1 MVVKNLKLLTLLIF
15 ICSCSSLQQRNA
27 SNEVVKLYS
36 NGEYQELVKKIN
48 EKKLYQ
54 REQDRFLKQAELG
67 TLFFRLGEYE
77 QALASFRLASQISE
91 ELYTIRVSKKLK
103 SFLMNDSDDIY
114 YPNPYELSMIR
125 FYEIMASIMLE
136 QKSNQTKHRRMLEPA
151 SRSWQAYLDNLKER
165 KLGEADFKGVVLAD
179 VMSYIVHL
187 YLGSSA
193 DKSIAK
199 SFRNIARKNLKQ
211 KMGLYESFNS
221 KYEAY
226 REDFSK
232 LHLKS
237 EKELFKKYISKT
249 EVYKGV
255 ESFLKKNYSQVIVLL
270 NGNITPKKPKKYSFP
285 IDFIGYAA
293 SHNLS
298 GGDFAS
304 FSARVLALSSGTK
317 PTIAFELPTIDSS
330 SKRVNSPFKILKEG
344 QEIFK
349 GKATTV
355 SHNSEVMKKLL
366 DEEATKARIR
376 LGTKLV
382 AKHLAILASAYGT
395 YRVLKKKQGE
405 FLAYVAAT
413 AAYAVSNK
421 ALEALELA
429 DIRSWNGLHDFIEV
443 VPLKLKKGSYIF
455 EYGGKKLS
463 FNVTGK
469 KKQIIP
475 LIL

>member
-15 ICSCSSLQQRNA
+15 LCSCSSLQQRNA

-36 NGEYQELVKKIN
+36 NGEYQELVNKIK

-114 YPNPYELSMIR
+114 YPNQYELSMIR

-199 SFRNIARKNLKQ
+199 SFR
-211 KMGLYESFNS
+211 
-221 KYEAY
+221 
-226 REDFSK
+226 
-232 LHLKS
+232 
-237 EKELFKKYISKT
+237 
-249 EVYKGV
+249 
-255 ESFLKKNYSQVIVLL
+255 
-270 NGNITPKKPKKYSFP
+270 
-285 IDFIGYAA
+285 
-293 SHNLS
+293 
-298 GGDFAS
+298 
-304 FSARVLALSSGTK
+304 
-317 PTIAFELPTIDSS
+317 
-330 SKRVNSPFKILKEG
+330 
-344 QEIFK
+344 
-349 GKATTV
+349 
-355 SHNSEVMKKLL
+355 
-366 DEEATKARIR
+366 
-376 LGTKLV
+376 
-382 AKHLAILASAYGT
+382 
-395 YRVLKKKQGE
+395 
-405 FLAYVAAT
+405 
-413 AAYAVSNK
+413 SNVK
-421 ALEALELA
+421 
-429 DIRSWNGLHDFIEV
+429 DCG
-443 VPLKLKKGSYIF
+443 
-455 EYGGKKLS
+455 
-463 FNVTGK
+463 
-469 KKQIIP
+469 
-475 LIL
+475 